1 MERWELL
8 YLGMGGGLLLVSV
21 GAAVATPVHPLASVM
36 GVLVGLGLLY
46 VRFDPRAYGP
56 VVTGFGVLAVAGGG
70 YFYVTS
76 TSVAGG
82 VLALVGVAGLWRGVF
97 VLRSDRVG

>member
-8 YLGMGGGLLLVSV
+8 YLGLGGGLLLVSL
-21 GAAVATPVHPLASVM
+21 GAAVATPIHPLASGM

-56 VVTGFGVLAVAGGG
+56 VVAGFGVLAVAGGG
-70 YFYVTS
+70 YFYVTT
-76 TSVAGG
+76 TSAVWG
-82 VLALVGVAGLWRGVF
+82 VLALVGVAGLWRGAS
-97 VLRSDRVG
+97 VLRSGPVG